1 MNAILPP
8 VDKLQMLSREKQKL
22 IVNLAIR
29 QSDPLPVRAD
39 RIKAL
44 PFCTDEVKFQCL
56 KVSKWVNKE
65 LYDALFKI
73 YFGEVE
79 KPVEL
84 FEPVSNYPQP
94 KKASPEE
101 LKDINEAS
109 AEIVTVPEKQK
120 RKRLTRVQDEA
131 FMKDYRSG
139 MSYTDLAEK
148 YGITKEQAIR
158 KVISYN
164 YSHKETTAMEE
175 TKTITT
181 VEETGTPMP
190 PIIDGNKEKT
200 PKAFAATGK
209 GFIST
214 DGVLKLDEEPVTAL
228 LRQKII
234 ETGLRQFYGEIE
246 ICIRPTEP
254 VGMIVTV
261 EE

>member
-1 MNAILPP
+1 
-8 VDKLQMLSREKQKL
+8 
-22 IVNLAIR
+22 
-29 QSDPLPVRAD
+29 
-39 RIKAL
+39 
-44 PFCTDEVKFQCL
+44 
-56 KVSKWVNKE
+56 
-65 LYDALFKI
+65 
-73 YFGEVE
+73 
-79 KPVEL
+79 
-84 FEPVSNYPQP
+84 
-94 KKASPEE
+94 
-101 LKDINEAS
+101 
-109 AEIVTVPEKQK
+109 
-120 RKRLTRVQDEA
+120 
-131 FMKDYRSG
+131 
-139 MSYTDLAEK
+139 
-148 YGITKEQAIR
+148 
-158 KVISYN
+158 
-164 YSHKETTAMEE
+164 MEE

-181 VEETGTPMP
+181 VEETGTPMS